1 MVLTVFDECVVGLD
15 TARDAP
21 PDLLARIRRGLKAV
35 LEPLPEPGVTIIELN
50 KRVRALQLR
59 LEKARKAGFADQGDD

>member
-1 MVLTVFDECVVGLD
+1 MTKDMIERLRATPRFVLYTDAFLSSVLE
-15 TARDAP
+15 TA
-21 PDLLARIRRGLKAV
+21 
-35 LEPLPEPGVTIIELN
+35 LEPLPEPGDTIIELN